1 MPRLY
6 FPMIC
11 MIRIFISTYYYVWK
25 NFAYQRIF
33 QMMIQPKALYWSAT
47 LMQIHFPMGGL
58 SPNLS
63 NSKRKIN
70 PFSTKC
76 FISIP
81 PENIR
86 KPLVFW
92 CVQGVSKESS
102 GMKWVNDKILLWKT
116 SLQIR
121 AKYFMLFVIICS

>member
-76 FISIP
+76 FISIHLWFSDVFRGYR
-81 PENIR
+81 NGT
-86 KPLVFW
+86 LVESGLMTAMVSDNSRCLEMFS
-92 CVQGVSKESS
+92 VVSKF
-102 GMKWVNDKILLWKT
+102 I
-116 SLQIR
+116 
-121 AKYFMLFVIICS
+121 AKDLCQSPFF